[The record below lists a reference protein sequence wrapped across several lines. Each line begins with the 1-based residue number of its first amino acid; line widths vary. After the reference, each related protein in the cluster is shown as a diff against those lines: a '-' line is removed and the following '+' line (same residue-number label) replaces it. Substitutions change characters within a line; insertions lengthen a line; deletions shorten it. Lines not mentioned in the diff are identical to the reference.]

1 MKHNI
6 TDELNVFLKGNF
18 MAIHAYDNYIHRMQ
32 DTEIKQ
38 YLQQIQKN
46 HKQHATMIAE
56 RIQDLDGIPVDDVGF
71 MGSAAELMHSI
82 KSSTYDP
89 ADILKDALV
98 GEHRGIEKSKELLN
112 GDLDPES
119 LALVEKILNVD
130 EQHID
135 LLDKLT
141 H

>member
-6 TDELNVFLKGNF
+6 TEELNVFLKGNL
-18 MAIHAYDNYIHRMQ
+18 MAIHAYDNYIHRTQ

-38 YLQQIQKN
+38 HFQQIQKA

-56 RIQDLDGIPVDDVGF
+56 RIQDLDGIPVDDVGI
-71 MGSAAELMHSI
+71 MGNAAELMSTI
-82 KSSTYDP
+82 KNPTSDP

-119 LALVEKILNVD
+119 LALVEKILNAD
-130 EQHID
+130 EQHVD